1 MTQAPEPTTSA
12 NDSDQLRQSVHEIR
26 VLMAM
31 AAKTM
36 ARELEQY
43 LESQGLPLTGLQY
56 GVLRILRHQRHTLS
70 ELSAKMML
78 KPATLVPVVDALE
91 KHHLLKR
98 QRDREDRRR
107 TQLDLTEHG
116 TDLLDKIAFEGA
128 NDSLMQSLHNLGE
141 AECIQFVTLL
151 KKVVEGMITDPEQAE
166 RLKAALAV
174 FIRR

>member
-12 NDSDQLRQSVHEIR
+12 DDRDQLRQSVHEIR

-56 GVLRILRHQRHTLS
+56 GVLRILRYQRHTLS
-70 ELSAKMML
+70 ELSARMML

-116 TDLLDKIAFEGA
+116 IDLLDRMVVEHA
-128 NDSLMQSLHNLGE
+128 NDSLTQSLSHLSE
-141 AECIQFVTLL
+141 AERTQFVRLL
-151 KKVVEGMITDPEQAE
+151 KKVVEGIITDPEQSE

-174 FIRR
+174 VIHR